1 MSKITIKQLRSLIK
15 EVALN
20 ESIATDE
27 AEQKK
32 KVVDA
37 LIALYYR
44 HELIPSEIVVEL
56 ASTAQKEIDEIKQ
69 RTKK

>member
-15 EVALN
+15 EVTLN

-27 AEQKK
+27 VEQKK

-56 ASTAQKEIDEIKQ
+56 ASAA
-69 RTKK
+69 

>member
-15 EVALN
+15 EVTLN

-27 AEQKK
+27 VEQKK

-56 ASTAQKEIDEIKQ
+56 A
-69 RTKK
+69 